1 MSILTKLSIRTRT
14 FILVALSIL
23 IALLLGMTAFY
34 GLQHFQIATNEL
46 EEAHTVKESAIAI
59 EAGVQS
65 YQLSSNG
72 VYLDKAQAEWALKE
86 VKKESDRMRE
96 ALKRLDASSG
106 DPTIR
111 ERITNTQKH
120 LAAFEKD
127 MKKLTKK
134 YRALIKFA
142 RGLATKTDIANRQLL
157 KLIRFNQMLV
167 AENFNKVNFNKFG
180 SAYHL
185 YKLFAQMDAEGK
197 QYMLDRDEKHLK
209 KFHKIYKKLFK
220 NLRRKRE
227 GATLKEEKKIYEE
240 VYRAVEYYGMAI
252 DRWILLYKMIN
263 DKYMPNTLQDLS
275 DIAKE
280 ATAVAKLETHNMA
293 ATKSRVE
300 TLLLVIG
307 LVVVLLAAIVGLLIA
322 NSITRAVTALRDD
335 IEKIIETKDFGREIR
350 ILSSDIIGEVARYA
364 NELIQ
369 LVNQLFEA
377 SELAQREA
385 QAKAKEAEEML
396 RKNRLSIRLTS
407 ILTKAQNENTTIIQH
422 SIEQNVET
430 INEINAI
437 NDKTQN
443 VIGTIKEG
451 TDRLIHKLEAMA
463 QMSEESSGHINEL
476 EGHIE
481 DITGVIEL
489 IKEISEQ
496 TNLLALNAAI
506 EAARAGEHG
515 RGFAVVADEVR
526 KLAERTQKAT
536 SEVEANINVL
546 RQSSS
551 IVLET
556 GKQIA
561 DKTHE
566 TAGQLE
572 HFKEDLDRLIDN
584 VGIIREQNQYIA
596 HTLYANLL
604 KLDHMAFK
612 TNGYA
617 SVLEGRVQE
626 FVDEHGCRLGKWYE
640 EGEGRRNF
648 ADTPSYSLLAEP
660 HAIVHRAVKQA
671 VTCIREGNCEERV
684 EEIVRDFET
693 AEEASIRLF
702 KILDEMI
709 EESKEKTV

>member
-1 MSILTKLSIRTRT
+1 MSLLSKLSIQTRT
-14 FILVALSIL
+14 FILVALSIVT
-23 IALLLGMTAFY
+23 ALLLGATAFY
-34 GLQHFQIATNEL
+34 GLQRFQVATGEL
-46 EEAHTVKESAIAI
+46 EDAHVVKESAIAI
-59 EAGVQS
+59 QAGVQS

-72 VYLDKAQAEWALKE
+72 VYLDKARADRALAEVDGQ
-86 VKKESDRMRE
+86 VKKMRE
-96 ALKRLDASSG
+96 ALKRLEASSEN
-106 DPTIR
+106 PTVLKHVAD
-111 ERITNTQKH
+111 TQNH
-120 LAAFEKD
+120 LKAFEKD

-134 YRALIKFA
+134 YGALIKFA
-142 RGLATKTDIANRQLL
+142 RGLATKTDIANKELL

-167 AENFNKVNFNKFG
+167 AEEFNKVNFNKFG

-209 KFHKIYKKLFK
+209 KFQKIYKKLFK
-220 NLRRKRE
+220 NLRRKRD
-227 GATLKEEKKIYEE
+227 GATLEEEKKIYEE

-263 DKYMPNTLQDLS
+263 DKYMPKTLQDLS
-275 DIAKE
+275 DIARE
-280 ATAVAKLETHNMA
+280 ATAVAKLETENMA
-293 ATKSRVE
+293 AAKSRVE
-300 TLLLVIG
+300 TLLLAIG
-307 LVVVLLAAIVGLLIA
+307 LAVVLLAAIVGLLIA
-322 NSITRAVTALRDD
+322 NSITRAVTGLRDD
-335 IEKIIETKDFGREIR
+335 IAKIIETKDFGREIR
-350 ILSSDIIGEVARYA
+350 VLSSDIIGEVARYA

-369 LVNQLFEA
+369 LVNELFEA
-377 SELAQREA
+377 SESAQREA

-396 RKNRLSIRLTS
+396 RKNQLSIRLTS
-407 ILTKAQNENTTIIQH
+407 LLTKAQNENTSIIQH

-430 INEINAI
+430 INRINAV
-437 NDKTQN
+437 NDETQN

-451 TDRLIHKLEAMA
+451 TDRLIHELETMA

-476 EGHIE
+476 DGHIE

-546 RQSSS
+546 RQSSA

-572 HFKEDLDRLIDN
+572 HFKEDLDRLIGN
-584 VGIIREQNQYIA
+584 VGVIREQNQYIA

-612 TNGYA
+612 INGYA
-617 SVLEGRVQE
+617 SVVENRSRE
-626 FVDEHGCRLGKWYE
+626 FVDEHSCRLGKWYE
-640 EGEGRRNF
+640 EGEGKRLF
-648 ADTPSYSLLAEP
+648 ADAPSYPLLAEP
-660 HAIVHRAVKQA
+660 HAVVHHAVKQA
-671 VTCIREGNCEERV
+671 VTCTKEGNCEERV
-684 EEIVRDFET
+684 EEIVRDFEA

-702 KILDEMI
+702 KILDDLI
-709 EESKEKTV
+709 EESRKKRA